1 MADSPHRSDV
11 PDEAGDRAVPASAPP
26 APAASTAPTTA
37 VDVEMP
43 SLDGG
48 AAGQDGP
55 PAELP
60 AQPWWMQAPADL
72 TSGPQRIPDLA
83 GTPGDV
89 STGPH
94 ALPTANGT
102 LTSGGHPVVTSGG
115 HPVVTSGG
123 HPVVTSGGH
132 PVVTSGGHPVVTS
145 GAHPVVSTGPQRAVG
160 AAQARSV
167 QIASGQTPS
176 GQASGEPAVKRR
188 TTRRIVVIMALAAS
202 VGLVAALA
210 VGAPALR
217 QGGSGD
223 GGTKAAR
230 HRITAA
236 AVAGGLQR
244 TPGMPAATAAYPF
257 IASAVR
263 AGGAERAGNVAAVYA
278 DLPQRSQNVVF
289 LGGTGKI
296 GDPAAFLRR
305 ARPSTVLTA
314 RNVKPGKGGGRGV
327 CGTFAVLSDVHVYCS
342 WATETS
348 FGFVASNLPTVGDDT
363 AAMADLM
370 RRMRA
375 DLEK

>member
-11 PDEAGDRAVPASAPP
+11 TDEAGDRAVPASAPP
-26 APAASTAPTTA
+26 APAGPAASAAPTTA
-37 VDVEMP
+37 VDVEVP

-55 PAELP
+55 SAELP

-72 TSGPQRIPDLA
+72 NSGPQRIPDLT

-102 LTSGGHPVVTSGG
+102 LTSGGHPVVASGG
-115 HPVVTSGG
+115 HPVVA
-123 HPVVTSGGH
+123 
-132 PVVTSGGHPVVTS
+132 SGGHPVVTS

-160 AAQARSV
+160 AAQA
-167 QIASGQTPS
+167 P
-176 GQASGEPAVKRR
+176 SGEPPAKRR
-188 TTRRIVVIMALAAS
+188 TTRRIVMIMVGAAS

-210 VGAPALR
+210 VGALALR
-217 QGGSGD
+217 QGGSGEG
-223 GGTKAAR
+223 GGTKTTR

-257 IASAVR
+257 MASAVR

-278 DLPQRSQNVVF
+278 DLPQRSRNVVF

-305 ARPSTVLTA
+305 ARPGTVLTT
-314 RNVKPGKGGGRGV
+314 RNVKPGKGGGSAV
-327 CGTFAVLSDVHVYCS
+327 CGTFAVLADVHVYCS
-342 WATETS
+342 WATDSS